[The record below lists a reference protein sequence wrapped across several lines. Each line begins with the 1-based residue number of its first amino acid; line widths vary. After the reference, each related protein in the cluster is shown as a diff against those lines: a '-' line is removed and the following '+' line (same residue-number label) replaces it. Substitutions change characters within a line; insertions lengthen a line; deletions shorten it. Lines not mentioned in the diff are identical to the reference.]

1 MGLNKW
7 SIAIKL
13 TLREGRKLKENA
25 LIFREIFV
33 KYFAAC
39 SAFPD
44 RDKSSLSFLPYRSHT
59 VH

>member
-44 RDKSSLSFLPYRSHT
+44 RDKFSLSFLPYRSHT

>member
-44 RDKSSLSFLPYRSHT
+44 RDKSSLSHT